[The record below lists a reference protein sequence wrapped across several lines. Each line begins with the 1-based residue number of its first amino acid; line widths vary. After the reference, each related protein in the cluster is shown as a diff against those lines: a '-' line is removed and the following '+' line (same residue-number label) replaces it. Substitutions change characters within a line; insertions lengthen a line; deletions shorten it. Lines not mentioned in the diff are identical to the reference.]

1 MSKKSRGGQPAAAR
15 HRKNIR
21 RLMANAPP
29 TKEWLDSYSKE
40 LRKSG
45 MKPSKIKSKRMKI
58 IQSSYERIA
67 KDELESLSRQLVG
80 RHSALPERVNSS
92 GHKQRPT
99 IRQINGTS
107 WRLAGTAS
115 EENTFEEQVAVSIA
129 LAKQIR
135 ATGSKARVIK
145 WKNQAGVY
153 YQKGIDPI
161 EAIWGDDKMRFAA
174 ANGLL
179 PKRGQLAGRHNP
191 TSLIET
197 TIPTSYQWLPAEYGR
212 KAEKSYNA
220 KRNNRN
226 IQNFLVT
233 YGVNDEWQTRK
244 EIFNRM
250 LDSERILSGNFTNKS
265 TAAQLQLLV
274 KSGVIETYTPEEG
287 TWDERN
293 TPQFRLIPGGL
304 EYLKKENES
313 ERERFQRANQ
323 YDRKESDVM
332 AGEYYAKSH
341 GLNDA
346 KRKLLVIHRPGGE
359 KVSVGWVTRK
369 EAAELL
375 FDAGIYPI
383 ASEFDAEFEKENP
396 TLDFSLTG
404 RLNRGLGFKR
414 AEEQAKERERFKE
427 EKANSEGAAA
437 EQKWQILDDYIMQ
450 RGGIPT
456 QAHHDPSGGLNTQH
470 QQDQWDWLL
479 QYNEQIRKDLWMNS
493 RGHLTLTKDMEKG
506 LLKDYSP
513 APDFYEAFYKML
525 SEDGHDE
532 ETIDW
537 IFEQTPFED
546 IMQLFHY
553 EPGEIYVDG
562 KLIAGIPIQRISGE
576 RDGKQL
582 GEWND
587 FEPISNPAL
596 RIKTPIE
603 IKNLNDEGLTAAKE
617 LIWNMEFG
625 RPKKAID

>member
-1 MSKKSRGGQPAAAR
+1 MSKKSKGGEPAAVR

-21 RLMANAPP
+21 RLMANAPL

-45 MKPSKIKSKRMKI
+45 MKPSKIKSKRIKI
-58 IQSSYERIA
+58 IQSSYERMA
-67 KDELESLSRQLVG
+67 RDELELLSRQLVG
-80 RHSALPERVNSS
+80 RHSELPERVNSS

-115 EENTFEEQVAVSIA
+115 QENTFEEQVAVSIA

-179 PKRGQLAGRHNP
+179 PKRGQLAGRHHRIN
-191 TSLIET
+191 SIET
-197 TIPTSYQWLPAEYGR
+197 TIPTSYQWLPAVYGR

-220 KRNNRN
+220 S
-226 IQNFLVT
+226 Q
-233 YGVNDEWQTRK
+233 
-244 EIFNRM
+244 
-250 LDSERILSGNFTNKS
+250 
-265 TAAQLQLLV
+265 
-274 KSGVIETYTPEEG
+274 
-287 TWDERN
+287 
-293 TPQFRLIPGGL
+293 
-304 EYLKKENES
+304 
-313 ERERFQRANQ
+313 
-323 YDRKESDVM
+323 
-332 AGEYYAKSH
+332 

-369 EAAELL
+369 EAAQLL

-396 TLDFSLTG
+396 TLDFTTTG
-404 RLNRGLGFKR
+404 RLNRGIGFKR

-437 EQKWQILDDYIMQ
+437 EQKWQILDDDIMNISVDEF
-450 RGGIPT
+450 GGPDIT
-456 QAHHDPSGGLNTQH
+456 DAT
-470 QQDQWDWLL
+470 QQDLWDWLL
-479 QYNEQIRKDLWMNS
+479 QYNEQIRNDLLMNA

-532 ETIDW
+532 DTIDW

-587 FEPISNPAL
+587 FEPISSVGSNPAL

-603 IKNLNDEGLTAAKE
+603 IKNLNDEGLAAAKE

-625 RPKKAID
+625 RPKKDID